1 MLYKK
6 TWLEKV
12 IFLKRKGGGGGTPAH
27 EATSYTGSFFT
38 DMVAPLKK
46 LLVSFLPKQDLHG
59 YDKPWAGGA
68 GVNKFGDYTVIN
80 SYMNSSGVLQPSP
93 SDRTYIIKAL
103 PSTQYAYKFV
113 RIPKAGASVNDDY
126 QIGEY
131 YGDNRPEVGDVGTR
145 IEAAGYANNIGT
157 GTFTTSTSAKW
168 IAIKLANIE
177 RTDSE
182 ATASTAQVEIGSS
195 VSTSWTPYSNI
206 CPISGHTEV
215 VAEVCGVNVWD
226 EEWELGDIS
235 GSNGSNIPASAYC
248 RSKNYIPIL
257 NMTYYF
263 KIPSRVWVHCYDSD
277 KNYVSLSSAGYRM
290 ISTSSSQAFPSN
302 VRYIRFVFGGTTYN
316 HDISINYPSTDHD
329 YHAYD
334 GNTYTTTLGRTVYGD
349 TLDVVSGELVVDKGF
364 AVFDGS
370 ETWTKNT
377 RALNAFYTARPQGCK
392 QGTTMV
398 SDKFVYVDN
407 VQTLY
412 NTYGAC
418 FTGSSMNFNVNPE
431 TIGGDTIED
440 WKAWLVNNPLQVVYE
455 LATPQTY
462 QLTPQQINSLNGQ
475 NNVITEDGAEVS
487 EVVYMTHLV
496 GGSLLGGSMSSPN
509 SEDESEEPVEE
520 IEESGE

>member
-1 MLYKK
+1 MNFSNIKQIVVPEGAVKK
-6 TWLEKV
+6 IIYNGATLWERISRYLKTVIGKV
-12 IFLKRKGGGGGTPAH
+12 VTVTDALNEPA
-27 EATSYTGSFFT
+27 ES
-38 DMVAPLKK
+38 
-46 LLVSFLPKQDLHG
+46 LVVTFNPKQDLNG

-157 GTFTTSTSAKW
+157 GTFTTSASAKW

-177 RTDSE
+177 KTDSE

-215 VAEVCGVNVWD
+215 VTEINSGNFWD
-226 EEWELGDIS
+226 EEWELGS
-235 GSNGSNIPASAYC
+235 YSNVNGEPTTYPDRI
-248 RSKNYIPIL
+248 RSKNRIIVVP
-257 NMTYYF
+257 NTEYF
-263 KIPSRVWVHCYDSD
+263 FKTSNGLTAGNVYFYDAND
-277 KNYVSLSSAGYRM
+277 VFISARTTIGNTA
-290 ISTSSSQAFPSN
+290 IVTPAN
-302 VRYIRFVFGGTTYN
+302 CRYMRIAMGAPYGKTYN
-316 HDISINYPSTDHD
+316 NNVSINYPSTDHE
-329 YHAYD
+329 YHAYQ
-334 GNTYTTTLGRTVYGD
+334 GTTYTTSLGRTVYGG

-364 AVFDGS
+364 ATFDGT

-392 QGTTMV
+392 QTTTMV

-407 VQTLY
+407 VQDLY
-412 NTYGAC
+412 NTYGTC
-418 FTGSSMNFNVNPE
+418 YTGSSMNFSVNPI
-431 TIGGDTIED
+431 TIGGDTIEA
-440 WKAWLVNNPLQVVYE
+440 WTAWLANNPLQVVYE
-455 LATPQTY
+455 LTTPITY
-462 QLTPQQINSLNGQ
+462 QLTPQQINMFKNNNSFTANENDISLTYWG
-475 NNVITEDGAEVS
+475 TEQS
-487 EVVYMTHLV
+487 
-496 GGSLLGGSMSSPN
+496 N
-509 SEDESEEPVEE
+509 
-520 IEESGE
+520 